1 MREWK
6 LDRIAG
12 AAPSELTGSAWQM
25 VQLRTAHDSVIRPDE
40 IGVFSVEFGSDGK
53 ALVIGGC
60 NRGSGSYSLTPP
72 SGLAF
77 GPLATTRVMCRPES
91 ISSRFLGDFSRMEAY
106 QLVGGHLY
114 VRLAGNGGV
123 YEFAPDVKVATLDGS
138 GEPALFVCTD
148 TAGTRVRVQVVF
160 NRGNPASVTITHR
173 KKSSTLPQVE
183 SGSGTRYES
192 PAGMFWNKGRAA
204 TMTWQ
209 GMNLTC
215 KLIDE

>member
-1 MREWK
+1 MIGRSAQSGMLVLVLAMATMTGCRKEAKEPTLGEKHDEAQDRWAIDSARMEA
-6 LDRIAG
+6 DRIAG

-114 VRLAGNGGV
+114 VRLAG
-123 YEFAPDVKVATLDGS
+123 P
-138 GEPALFVCTD
+138 
-148 TAGTRVRVQVVF
+148 
-160 NRGNPASVTITHR
+160 
-173 KKSSTLPQVE
+173 
-183 SGSGTRYES
+183 
-192 PAGMFWNKGRAA
+192 
-204 TMTWQ
+204 
-209 GMNLTC
+209 
-215 KLIDE
+215 